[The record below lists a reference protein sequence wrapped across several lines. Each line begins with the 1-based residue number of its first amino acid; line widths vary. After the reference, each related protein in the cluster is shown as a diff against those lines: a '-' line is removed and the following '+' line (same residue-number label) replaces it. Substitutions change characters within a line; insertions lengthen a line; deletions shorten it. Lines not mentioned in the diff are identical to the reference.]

1 MHRTSLATEANGLI
15 LIGWRE
21 WIALPELGIPRIKAK
36 IDTGARTSAL
46 HAFAVEPFKEN
57 GISRVRFQI
66 HPRQK
71 DNDTII
77 VCEADVSDERTV
89 TDSGGHKELRY
100 VIKTPIVLG
109 KLRWVIEL
117 TLTNRDTMG
126 FRMLLG
132 RTAMHHRLTVDP
144 SRSFLIKKGAYKIP
158 RA

>member
-1 MHRTSLATEANGLI
+1 MTRKNLATESNGLI

-21 WIALPELGIPRIKAK
+21 WIALPELGVARIKAK

-46 HAFAVEPFKEN
+46 HAFSVEPFQEN
-57 GISRVRFQI
+57 NKSRVRFQI

-71 DNDTII
+71 DDQTI
-77 VCEADVSDERTV
+77 VTCEADICDERWV

-100 VIKTPIVLG
+100 VIKTPIILG
-109 KLRWVIEL
+109 KLRWAIEI

-144 SRSFLIKKGAYKIP
+144 SRSFLTKKG
-158 RA
+158 RS